1 MQFLFWLILGLTLGF
16 GAHRL
21 QRTSLVDLERQAT
34 EAWNRRDLAAA
45 EALSRQALGRDDQAP
60 RAREVLQQLGVVL
73 RRPEIPLAFAMEAR
87 RNPQRL
93 DSALSDVGRLA
104 LSSNL
109 FRLADAS
116 FQEAVQRL
124 PSSTSLQRQYVAL
137 SGLRLEAEVMQNR
150 LREWALHGTPTA
162 DLVLMSLGLWSIE
175 SRGAE
180 PAEAWLR
187 AAVEADSSDL
197 ASRLGLARC
206 LLAMGRYQECVQL
219 LASHTQHLQARLL
232 LAVAHATTSNIAAAE
247 ALLPPTAPVEMRG
260 EYWFSKGLIA
270 AVRRDFSAAETAFET
285 AVQFQPLNK
294 TYRSRYVDVMRR
306 RVQSKDRL
314 RPVQDLETV
323 VRIVQRASQAQKT
336 GMAVPLADLS
346 EMCRS
351 IGAQEAAFLLD
362 RAAGKSLGTSP
373 GN

>member
-21 QRTSLVDLERQAT
+21 QRTSLSDLERQAT

-60 RAREVLQQLGVVL
+60 RAREVLQQVGVVL

-93 DSALSDVGRLA
+93 DSALSDAGRLA
-104 LSSNL
+104 LSNNL
-109 FRLADAS
+109 FRLADES
-116 FQEAVQRL
+116 FHEAVQRL

-150 LREWALHGTPTA
+150 LREWAQHGTPTA
-162 DLVLMSLGLWSIE
+162 DLVVMSLGLWSIE

-197 ASRLGLARC
+197 SSRLGLARC

-219 LASHTQHLQARLL
+219 LTRHSQHLQARLL

-247 ALLPPTAPVEMRG
+247 ALLPPTAPEEMRG

-270 AVRRDFSAAETAFET
+270 AVRHDFPAAEAAFET

-294 TYRSRYVDVMRR
+294 TYRSRYVDMMRR
-306 RVQSKDRL
+306 QVQSRDRL

-323 VRIVQRASQAQKT
+323 VRIVQRATQAQKT
-336 GMAVPLADLS
+336 GLAVPLADLS

-351 IGAQEAAFLLD
+351 VGAQEAAFLLD